1 MKLGELL
8 DVINVTPE
16 DSLPLGVQGGARIMI
31 RSKDEPE
38 SQFVEASTRSAVFS
52 TWRTSDVYRII
63 PPDILYNT
71 TMIVVE
77 LEGWERGFE

>member
-16 DSLPLGVQGGARIMI
+16 DSTTFAVQGGARILI
-31 RSKDEPE
+31 RSKDESE
-38 SQFVEASTRSAVFS
+38 NQFVEASTRSTVFS
-52 TWRTSDVYRII
+52 TWRSSDVYRII

-77 LEGWERGFE
+77 LEEWVRGFE